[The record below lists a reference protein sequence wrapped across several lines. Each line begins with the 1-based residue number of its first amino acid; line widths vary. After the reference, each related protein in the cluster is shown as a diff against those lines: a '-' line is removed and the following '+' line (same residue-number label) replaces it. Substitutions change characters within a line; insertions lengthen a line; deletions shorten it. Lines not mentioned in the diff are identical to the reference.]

1 MKPVVLSASGRACPA
16 PTPHPCST
24 GYAPGMLGPSAPH
37 PCSTGYAP
45 GMPSRSTSHPCRGEA
60 CLALAPNVPRGWGR
74 NHAAW
79 SLVLLLASS
88 LALLS
93 SCGNQPPSR
102 PATSPSASVAV
113 QVATVSTQEWP
124 AVYEATGT
132 IRARTA
138 GTISSQV
145 MGYVQQVNVQAGD
158 RVRQGQILITLD
170 ARELEEGVRGVEAGR
185 AEVQSAIPEA
195 ESAVAAAKANLDLA
209 QTTFK
214 RMEELAAKES
224 ISNQEFDEA
233 SARVKAAQA
242 NYEMARSKR
251 GQLDPRLARA
261 EQQVRSATIMRDY
274 VRIAAPFSGI
284 VTAKSVE
291 RGNLATPGVP
301 LLTIEQDGVYRLEA
315 SVDESRLPSARA
327 GATVE
332 VALEG
337 VERRLNARVS
347 EVVPAVDAASRSSI
361 VKIDLPA
368 VPQLRS
374 GMFGRAF
381 FPVGSRTVVVVP
393 ANSIVERGQLQ
404 SVFVAEGGI
413 ARTRLVTTG
422 QRAKDAVEVLSGL
435 SAGEQVVTPIPAG
448 LQDGA
453 RLEVRP

>member
-1 MKPVVLSASGRACPA
+1 MDRRCHFVTVQSAETPGTGPQTGNLGTAGTSARVTLWRTLQRAA
-16 PTPHPCST
+16 SALMPT
-24 GYAPGMLGPSAPH
+24 LGF
-37 PCSTGYAP
+37 
-45 GMPSRSTSHPCRGEA
+45 
-60 CLALAPNVPRGWGR
+60 
-74 NHAAW
+74 
-79 SLVLLLASS
+79 SLVLLT
-88 LALLS
+88 
-93 SCGNQPPSR
+93 SCGSEPPRRS
-102 PATSPSASVAV
+102 ATLTTTPVAV
-113 QVATVSTQEWP
+113 QVSTVSTQEWP

-132 IRARTA
+132 VRARTA
-138 GTISSQV
+138 GTVSSKV
-145 MGYVQQVNVQAGD
+145 MGYVQQVSVQVGD
-158 RVRQGQILITLD
+158 HVREGQVLVTLD
-170 ARELEEGVRGVEAGR
+170 ARELEEGVRGAEAGR
-185 AEVQSAIPEA
+185 AEVLSAIPEA

-214 RMEELAAKES
+214 RIEDLAAKKS

-251 GQLDPRLARA
+251 AQLDPRLARA
-261 EQQVRSATIMRDY
+261 EQELRSATIMRDY
-274 VRIAAPFSGI
+274 ARIAAPFAGI

-291 RGNLATPGVP
+291 PGNLAAPGAP

-315 SVDESRLPSARA
+315 SVDESRLPAARA

-381 FPVGSRTVVVVP
+381 FPLGSRKVVVVS
-393 ANSIVERGQLQ
+393 ASAIVERGQLQ
-404 SVFVAEGGI
+404 SVFVVEEGT

-422 QRAKDAVEVLSGL
+422 QRVKDAVEVLSGVN
-435 SAGEQVVTPIPAG
+435 AGEKIVAPIPAG

>member
-1 MKPVVLSASGRACPA
+1 MKPLVVLLSI
-16 PTPHPCST
+16 
-24 GYAPGMLGPSAPH
+24 
-37 PCSTGYAP
+37 
-45 GMPSRSTSHPCRGEA
+45 
-60 CLALAPNVPRGWGR
+60 
-74 NHAAW
+74 
-79 SLVLLLASS
+79 S
-88 LALLS
+88 LALLT
-93 SCGNQPPSR
+93 SCGNEPPR
-102 PATSPSASVAV
+102 PAVTSPSAPVAV

-132 IRARTA
+132 VRARTA
-138 GTISSQV
+138 GTVSSKV
-145 MGYVQQVNVQAGD
+145 MGYVQQVSVQVGD
-158 RVRQGQILITLD
+158 RVREGQTLVTLD
-170 ARELEEGVRGVEAGR
+170 ARELEEGVRGAEAGR

-195 ESAVAAAKANLDLA
+195 ESAMAAAKANLDLA
-209 QTTFK
+209 QSTFK
-214 RMEELAAKES
+214 RIEELAAKKS
-224 ISNQEFDEA
+224 VSNQELDEA

-242 NYEMARSKR
+242 SYEMARSR
-251 GQLDPRLARA
+251 RAQLDPRMARA
-261 EQQVRSATIMRDY
+261 EQQIRSATIMRDY

-291 RGNLATPGVP
+291 PGNLATPGVP

-327 GATVE
+327 GAAVE
-332 VALEG
+332 VTLEG
-337 VERRLNARVS
+337 LDRKINARVS

-381 FPVGSRTVVVVP
+381 FSAGSRKVVVIP
-393 ANSIVERGQLQ
+393 AGAVVERGQLQ
-404 SVFVAEGGI
+404 SVFVAEEGT
-413 ARTRLVTTG
+413 ARTRLITAG

-435 SAGEQVVTPIPAG
+435 NPGEKIVTPIPAG

>member
-1 MKPVVLSASGRACPA
+1 MDRSSHLVTVKSAETSLGTAGTSARATLWRTLQRA
-16 PTPHPCST
+16 ASALMPT
-24 GYAPGMLGPSAPH
+24 LGF
-37 PCSTGYAP
+37 
-45 GMPSRSTSHPCRGEA
+45 
-60 CLALAPNVPRGWGR
+60 
-74 NHAAW
+74 
-79 SLVLLLASS
+79 SLV
-88 LALLS
+88 LLS
-93 SCGNQPPSR
+93 SCGSEPPRRS
-102 PATSPSASVAV
+102 ATSPTAPVAV
-113 QVATVSTQEWP
+113 QAATVSTQEWP
-124 AVYEATGT
+124 AIYEATGT
-132 IRARTA
+132 VRARTA
-138 GTISSQV
+138 GTVSSKV
-145 MGYVQQVNVQAGD
+145 MGYVQQVSVQVGD
-158 RVRQGQILITLD
+158 HVREGQVLVTLD
-170 ARELEEGVRGVEAGR
+170 ARELEEGVRGAEAGR
-185 AEVQSAIPEA
+185 AEASSTIPEA

-214 RMEELAAKES
+214 RIEDLAAKKS

-251 GQLDPRLARA
+251 AQLDPRLARA
-261 EQQVRSATIMRDY
+261 EQELRSATIMRDY
-274 VRIAAPFSGI
+274 AKIAAPFAGI

-291 RGNLATPGVP
+291 PGNLATPGVP
-301 LLTIEQDGVYRLEA
+301 LLTIERDGVYRLEA

-327 GATVE
+327 GAAVE

-381 FPVGSRTVVVVP
+381 FPLGSRKVVVAP
-393 ANSIVERGQLQ
+393 ASAIVERGQLQ
-404 SVFVAEGGI
+404 SVFVVEDGT

-422 QRAKDAVEVLSGL
+422 QRAKDTVEVLSGL
-435 SAGEQVVTPIPAG
+435 NAGEKIVTSIPAG
-448 LQDGA
+448 IQDGA